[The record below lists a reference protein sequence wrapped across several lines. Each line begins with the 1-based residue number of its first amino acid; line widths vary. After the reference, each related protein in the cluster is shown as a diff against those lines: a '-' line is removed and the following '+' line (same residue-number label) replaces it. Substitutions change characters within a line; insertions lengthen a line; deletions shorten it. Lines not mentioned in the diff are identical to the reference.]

1 MKTILISM
9 AVVGLGCGGWVA
21 AADPATNSAGAPPAP
36 VWVDG
41 LAVVGSVRVDPAAR
55 AVIATGWVNQVL
67 GPIELLACGP
77 GGKTHES
84 VFVMDVN
91 PLDLQTALL
100 LLGLKPGTPPPALG
114 QGQPVG
120 PKLDIWIEWADQGTQ
135 RKERA
140 ERFVVNVE
148 NDKPLPKTPWI
159 FTGSVFE
166 EGEFKALAEESLV
179 ATYLDPWAIV
189 NLPLACA
196 ANDEILTVNE
206 RLVPPV
212 KTPVTFRIVAR

>member
-100 LLGLKPGTPPPALG
+100 LLGLKPGTPPTALG

>member
-91 PLDLQTALL
+91 PLDLQPALL
-100 LLGLKPGTPPPALG
+100 LLGLKPGTPPTALG

>member
-9 AVVGLGCGGWVA
+9 AVVGLGCGGGVA

-91 PLDLQTALL
+91 PLDLQPALL
-100 LLGLKPGTPPPALG
+100 LLGLKPGTPPTALG